1 LQTDSRIQTEQ
12 NEVNL
17 LQMIIQKTREEIE
30 LMRESALIVS
40 KTLGMIASE
49 IKPGVTTL
57 YLDKLAEAFIRDHG
71 AEPGFLGMYGFPNS
85 LCMSPNAQVV
95 HGIPNN
101 VPLQEGDVI
110 SVDCGAL
117 KNGFYGDHA
126 YSFEIGEVAPDVKK
140 LLQVTKESLYVGIR
154 EFKIGNRVE
163 DVGNAIQKYTEAHGY
178 GVVRELVGHGLGQK
192 MHEEPEMPNY
202 GKRGRGK
209 LFVEGMVVAIEPMIN
224 MGTKNIKQLKDGWT
238 ILTADGKPSAHF
250 EHDVALIDGKPELL
264 STFAYIYKAL
274 GIESNEEDEFR
285 KTPLVL

>member
-1 LQTDSRIQTEQ
+1 MVIP
-12 NEVNL
+12 
-17 LQMIIQKTREEIE
+17 KTREEIE

-71 AEPGFLGMYGFPNS
+71 AEPAFLGLYGFPNS

-95 HGIPNN
+95 HGIPNDK
-101 VPLQEGDVI
+101 PLEEGDVI

-117 KNGFYGDHA
+117 KNGYYGDHA
-126 YSFEIGEVAPDVKK
+126 YSFEIGEVAPEVKK
-140 LLQVTKESLYVGIR
+140 LLKVTKESLYVGIR
-154 EFKIGNRVE
+154 EFKAGNRVE
-163 DVGNAIQKYTEAHGY
+163 DVGNAIQRYTESHGY
-178 GVVRELVGHGLGQK
+178 GVVRELVGHGLGTK
-192 MHEEPEMPNY
+192 MHEDPEMPNY

-264 STFAYIYKAL
+264 STFAYVYKAL
-274 GIESNEEDEFR
+274 GIVSNEEDEFR